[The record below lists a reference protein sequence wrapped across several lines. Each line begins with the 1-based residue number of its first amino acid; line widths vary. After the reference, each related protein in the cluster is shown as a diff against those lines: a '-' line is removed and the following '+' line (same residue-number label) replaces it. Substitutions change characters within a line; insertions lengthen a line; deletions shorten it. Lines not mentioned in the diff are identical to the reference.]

1 MTTTLPVPARTAAT
15 YLLYGLAFAPAAY
28 LLVAV
33 QYSAITFPFWDH
45 AELIRFLQSY
55 YDGTL
60 RLSDL
65 WQPHNHSR
73 PFTYR
78 LVYVVNAIVT
88 GWDIRSEYV
97 FLLLSI
103 FGAYAIHLRALY
115 RLDARHTRV
124 GFAGGAAALSI
135 FFFSPVGHNNHW
147 WSMMLQLDLAS
158 LLIAYALLRV
168 AFGTDRWR
176 AHVAAAA
183 ACWLATY
190 TLTNGLIAFLAI
202 IFALVLAQWPRLRP
216 DRHILFWLVNFAA
229 VLAVYL
235 PGLPHEPGGRPTIG
249 ALIEFSLVYLGA
261 PLGGLLDFTYRDN
274 FDIPEGLLLNAACG
288 AVLLAYAAWLLWR
301 AREEVRRR
309 EPSAV
314 ILLLFALFAVG
325 SALAT
330 AWGRAAF
337 DAFGVANAN
346 GSRYS
351 IYSSYLVFG
360 IIYRIAGLSA
370 KDALRGGTRWL
381 AAAALATLTV
391 FGTLTYAAARP
402 VYVAAHDFNRQLA
415 AAYQNRGAGELDK
428 LIYPEPRFVAHLKS
442 ALLRLELGPYR
453 DLASHRVELLA
464 AKQFVAP
471 VPLSA
476 EARVYQ
482 RFKAGRNGL
491 KAIDLQT
498 VTHGKRHGSVDF
510 VWRLYEVAAGGARLY
525 AAGVVPAARVGD
537 WQMVRLRLG
546 PAWDSAGKEYELS
559 LEPAQAQAGESG
571 FPAYEAGTQPR
582 MEFEAPGGARRPG
595 PGALNLALVYVD

>member
-1 MTTTLPVPARTAAT
+1 MTTTLSTAT
-15 YLLYGLAFAPAAY
+15 RCLLYGLAAAPAVYVLIAI
-28 LLVAV
+28 

-78 LVYVVNAIVT
+78 LVYVVNAVIT
-88 GWDIRSEYV
+88 GWDIRSEYL
-97 FLLLSI
+97 FLLLAI
-103 FGAYAIHLRALY
+103 FGAYALHLRALY
-115 RLDARHTRV
+115 RLHASH
-124 GFAGGAAALSI
+124 AGLSYACCAAALSI

-168 AFGTDRWR
+168 ALATDRWS
-176 AHVAAAA
+176 AHVAGAAG
-183 ACWLATY
+183 CWLATY

-202 IFALVLAQWPRLRP
+202 IAALMLAQWPRLRP
-216 DRHILFWLVNFAA
+216 DRRIVFWLVNFAA

-235 PGLPHEPGGRPTIG
+235 PGLPHEPGGRPTLA
-249 ALIEFSLVYLGA
+249 ALAEFSLVYLGA
-261 PLGGLLDFTYRDN
+261 PLAGLVRFPYRDQ
-274 FDIPEGLLLNAACG
+274 FDIPQGLLLNAACG
-288 AVLLAYAAWLLWR
+288 AALLLYAAWLLWR
-301 AREEVRRR
+301 AREDVRRR
-309 EPSAV
+309 EASAT
-314 ILLLFALFAVG
+314 ILLVFALFAVG

-351 IYSSYLVFG
+351 IYSSYLIFG

-370 KDALRGGTRWL
+370 NGGLRSATRPL
-381 AAAALATLTV
+381 AAAALATLSV
-391 FGTLTYAAARP
+391 LGAIAYAAAWP
-402 VYVAAHDFNRQLA
+402 VYVSAHDFNRQLA
-415 AAYQNRGAGELDK
+415 AAYQNRGAGELDR
-428 LIYPEPRFVAHLKS
+428 LIYPDADFVARLKS
-442 ALLRLELGPYR
+442 TLLRLELGPYR

-476 EARVYQ
+476 DARIHQ
-482 RFKAGRNGL
+482 RFRAGRNGL

-498 VTHGKRHGSVDF
+498 VTHGKPHGSVDV
-510 VWRLYEVAAGGARLY
+510 VWRLYEVAAGGPRLY

-546 PAWDSAGKEYELS
+546 PAWDSAGKEYELA
-559 LEPAQAQAGESG
+559 LEPASPQAGESG

-582 MEFEAPGGARRPG
+582 VELEAGGARRPG